1 MGQKEEKF
9 STLRARHFGRR
20 IVEAFGKL
28 LTISLGTSEDSLG
41 TVISFRW
48 PQYVPV
54 LNVPVLNRKN
64 IDACGQAFHAWK
76 CSGFPSVHRNE
87 WAQLVNSFRDLLTT

>member
-28 LTISLGTSEDSLG
+28 LTISFGTSEDSLG

-48 PQYVPV
+48 PQC
-54 LNVPVLNRKN
+54 
-64 IDACGQAFHAWK
+64 DQ
-76 CSGFPSVHRNE
+76 FPLATICPRAE
-87 WAQLVNSFRDLLTT
+87 CPRAEPEKY

>member
-28 LTISLGTSEDSLG
+28 LTISLGTSEDSPG
-41 TVISFRW
+41 DCD
-48 PQYVPV
+48 Q
-54 LNVPVLNRKN
+54 
-64 IDACGQAFHAWK
+64 
-76 CSGFPSVHRNE
+76 FPLATICPRAE
-87 WAQLVNSFRDLLTT
+87 CPRAEPEKY